1 MVNHKIKGFH
11 MIVRKNILI
20 FDIHNERVNNRHRQI
35 RINPEV
41 QIRPSKKSC
50 RLMRLDSS
58 IFFVCSS
65 DNLLSRCPNRKE
77 NFFIIFPIYELSCF
91 RNTIFVFVLFDY
103 LRCRTADLFLHGKNE
118 KSSSLHKIPDVSLS
132 SS

>member
-58 IFFVCSS
+58 IFFACSS
-65 DNLLSRCPNRKE
+65 YNLFIRIVKSVLSE
-77 NFFIIFPIYELSCF
+77 S
-91 RNTIFVFVLFDY
+91 
-103 LRCRTADLFLHGKNE
+103 
-118 KSSSLHKIPDVSLS
+118 
-132 SS
+132 